1 MRDKYF
7 ITIELTPKVLGIV
20 KGFQKNEITFK
31 GTSWTHCMDQ
41 IDWYIRRFHKEN
53 GLYLI
58 DLYNY
63 ETIDEGPIKK

>member
-1 MRDKYF
+1 
-7 ITIELTPKVLGIV
+7 
-20 KGFQKNEITFK
+20 
-31 GTSWTHCMDQ
+31 MDQ